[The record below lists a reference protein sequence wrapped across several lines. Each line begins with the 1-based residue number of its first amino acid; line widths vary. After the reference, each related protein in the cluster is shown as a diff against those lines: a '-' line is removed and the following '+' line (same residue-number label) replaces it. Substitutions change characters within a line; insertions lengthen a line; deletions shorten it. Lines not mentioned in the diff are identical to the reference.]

1 MEEMYCIQHFSHDH
15 ILYLDT
21 WWHDIQMSCGLCN
34 CLILKC
40 QKYYYCFGCDYHIHK
55 RCAKL
60 PQYINNSL
68 HDIHPLTLIRKR
80 SSFDESI
87 ICCFYCEKPLGDHE
101 YAYTCNLCAFYVHIT
116 CGSIPLPTITCNGHE
131 DHHIVQFSC
140 HQNPM
145 ILVELGGANK
155 DTLGGN
161 SNRCFACQLP
171 WSIPAYSCT
180 TLTCTNF
187 IHKSCANLPQ
197 KIQHPFHSHNPL
209 KLQISKPQTCDVCC
223 KKDCM
228 LNFSCTQ
235 NGCNFKLGTE
245 CANLCTIVKCQI
257 HDHSL
262 SLVENAS
269 SNSVHCDA
277 CLKSYDEL
285 SDNDD
290 SSILAKS
297 HEVQQTQSFFFRCME
312 CSYNLHFLCGPLPY
326 IIKYEY
332 HIHSLILIDSIMDED
347 FDKYYCDACEEERN
361 PEFRVYTCVECKYT
375 AHIHCMIDEIM
386 QVIKGDTN
394 GVELLSLG
402 ENRWK
407 LGEDMDKAE
416 DQTLIEGLT
425 IGDIIDALS
434 EEEKQKL
441 LQPLDFISN
450 KRYYNYYRNLNS
462 KFDDLESIE
471 NFDNY
476 KEFFQSDY
484 DYSNFRMEVLYYTAI
499 EGLKIDDQY
508 LRQEVV
514 AVDGKYLV
522 PNTLAPIFKT
532 FLLKYGDDCNS
543 STSSTGLKSVALTLL
558 SIVIDRMCKTKVED
572 VTMDDFKEWIFYLRG
587 IGEISGFRVNQFLL
601 VLLEKSMDAYLG
613 YMAIRCEKQIPEK
626 LDMKIEALEAE
637 LDKCKKMREQIPTI
651 MSQKSSSIQHFISQA
666 SKLKHNTV
674 GDEWF

>member
-1 MEEMYCIQHFSHDH
+1 
-15 ILYLDT
+15 
-21 WWHDIQMSCGLCN
+21 MSCGLCN

-155 DTLGGN
+155 DALG
-161 SNRCFACQLP
+161 
-171 WSIPAYSCT
+171 
-180 TLTCTNF
+180 
-187 IHKSCANLPQ
+187 
-197 KIQHPFHSHNPL
+197 
-209 KLQISKPQTCDVCC
+209 
-223 KKDCM
+223 
-228 LNFSCTQ
+228 
-235 NGCNFKLGTE
+235 E

-297 HEVQQTQSFFFRCME
+297 HEVQQT
-312 CSYNLHFLCGPLPY
+312 H
-326 IIKYEY
+326 
-332 HIHSLILIDSIMDED
+332 LILIDSIMDED

-375 AHIHCMIDEIM
+375 AHIHCMIDE
-386 QVIKGDTN
+386 VIKGDTN

-462 KFDDLESIE
+462 KFDDLDSIE

-543 STSSTGLKSVALTLL
+543 STSSTGLKSVASTLL
-558 SIVIDRMCKTKVED
+558 SIVIDKMCKTKVED